1 MILLGI
7 FFHPNVPNY
16 LNYGGIG
23 SIIGHEI
30 THGFDDQGAQYDSTG
45 SVVNWWKPETA
56 ENFRKKAQCIIWQYG
71 NYTVKQVN
79 MTINGKLTQGENIAD
94 NGGFKEAYI
103 AYGKICFLPKL
114 PIVFLTSHLYFD
126 PLGMW
131 EEKHGSEPGLPG
143 HSFTSKQLFWI
154 ALAQVSL
161 FYIALMFE

>member
-114 PIVFLTSHLYFD
+114 PIVFLTSHLFFD

>member
-1 MILLGI
+1 M
-7 FFHPNVPNY
+7 PNY

-79 MTINGKLTQGENIAD
+79 MTINGRHTQGENIAD

-154 ALAQVSL
+154 AFAQVSC
-161 FYIALMFE
+161 FYLALIFE

>member
-1 MILLGI
+1 MILLGH

-94 NGGFKEAYI
+94 NGGFKEAYM
-103 AYGKICFLPKL
+103 AYGEICFVPKL
-114 PIVFLTSHLYFD
+114 PRVFLNPYMYPTL
-126 PLGMW
+126 
-131 EEKHGSEPGLPG
+131 
-143 HSFTSKQLFWI
+143 
-154 ALAQVSL
+154 
-161 FYIALMFE
+161 